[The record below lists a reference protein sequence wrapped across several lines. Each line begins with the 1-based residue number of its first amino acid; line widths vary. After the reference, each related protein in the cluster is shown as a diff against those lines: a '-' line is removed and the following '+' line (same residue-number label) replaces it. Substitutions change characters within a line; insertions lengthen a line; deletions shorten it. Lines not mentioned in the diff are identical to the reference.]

1 LFEAISILNFGTVV
15 SEYNPFAKPIT
26 VKSPVLTLSKFA
38 AYTGDDSQEIL
49 KEEVGVLNFKSYS

>member
-26 VKSPVLTLSKFA
+26 VKSPVVLTLSKFA
-38 AYTGDDSQEIL
+38 AYTAGMIQGI
-49 KEEVGVLNFKSYS
+49 FKGGSRCFKF

>member
-1 LFEAISILNFGTVV
+1 
-15 SEYNPFAKPIT
+15 
-26 VKSPVLTLSKFA
+26 VKSPVVLTLSKFA